1 MDVLPI
7 CMSEQ
12 MFCLNVCLT
21 PCVRYAQRGQKS
33 IRNSGTGVIGGR
45 KVPCGC
51 WELNRNV

>member
-7 CMSEQ
+7 CMSEW

-21 PCVRYAQRGQKS
+21 PCAHCAQRGQKS
-33 IRNSGTGVIGGR
+33 IRNSGTGVTGGR
-45 KVPCGC
+45 EVPCEC